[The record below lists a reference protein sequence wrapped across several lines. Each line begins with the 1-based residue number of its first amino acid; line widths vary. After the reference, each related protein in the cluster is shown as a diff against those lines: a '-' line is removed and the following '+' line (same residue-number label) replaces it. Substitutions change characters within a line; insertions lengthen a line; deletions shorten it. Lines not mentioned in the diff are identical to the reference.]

1 MSSPYETPAV
11 CCMET
16 QQYITLE
23 GYEVIKYMAPMT
35 VFNENLQNVRFGYI
49 KL

>member
-11 CCMET
+11 CCTET

-23 GYEVIKYMAPMT
+23 GYEVRKCIVPMAD
-35 VFNENLQNVRFGYI
+35 FNEKRFAYI